1 VRSSASSAVSIFA
14 ASLPTLNGSRVLLPA
29 SMALTSSPPIAASSH
44 HGYRTA
50 LQRDTARLLHRD
62 DVDVV
67 LLGSIATGK
76 YVDVLL
82 EIMGTRL
89 LFPTDFVGRGDM
101 SRGALML
108 RAARKGSELSYEP
121 VAGAVRRGR
130 RARRVSQVP

>member
-1 VRSSASSAVSIFA
+1 MIGIRELVEFGAVDINA
-14 ASLPTLNGSRVLLPA
+14 YHL
-29 SMALTSSPPIAASSH
+29 
-44 HGYRTA
+44 GYRTA
-50 LQRDTARLLHRD
+50 LQRDTARLLHRE
-62 DVDVV
+62 DVEVV